1 MAGLLALVAC
11 SPEPTPAAAER
22 QVNTPSIAAHPP
34 THIDSFVPRDEA
46 LRRFRQGL
54 APVDG
59 LTHGLQ
65 SRDALVHAFVRALE
79 SRDSAALRRLVLSRA
94 EFAYL
99 YYPSAPQGLPPYD
112 LNADLMWFTLS
123 VQSAQGMHRALD
135 ERGGQALHIAG
146 LRCAEKPDSQ
156 GENVVWGPCAL
167 RRVRA
172 PADTIDERLF
182 GPIVERRGRYKFLT
196 YANKL

>member
-1 MAGLLALVAC
+1 RSRETGVVAC
-11 SPEPTPAAAER
+11 GVCVPLLPERTARASSLRPER
-22 QVNTPSIAAHPP
+22 
-34 THIDSFVPRDEA
+34 R
-46 LRRFRQGL
+46 
-54 APVDG
+54 
-59 LTHGLQ
+59 
-65 SRDALVHAFVRALE
+65 
-79 SRDSAALRRLVLSRA
+79 
-94 EFAYL
+94 
-99 YYPSAPQGLPPYD
+99 
-112 LNADLMWFTLS
+112 LMWFTLS

-182 GPIVERRGRYKFLT
+182 GPIVER
-196 YANKL
+196 